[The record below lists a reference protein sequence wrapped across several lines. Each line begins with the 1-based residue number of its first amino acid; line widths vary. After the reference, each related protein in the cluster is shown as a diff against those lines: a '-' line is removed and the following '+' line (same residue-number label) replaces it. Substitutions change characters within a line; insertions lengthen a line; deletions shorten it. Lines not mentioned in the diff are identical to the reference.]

1 MEEEIIR
8 FLQLLAIVV
17 YKWLSER
24 YKLSWLNTSL
34 TVISILVGLVITAV
48 ICLEIWR
55 KARVFH
61 SRLRI
66 WWETQQTGEPEFRV
80 RRKRLVVL
88 IAMACWVTIVCI
100 VAQRTTT
107 HLFYFLELTLAYSLP
122 ALLFGGIILWWLWE
136 SRNH

>member
-8 FLQLLAIVV
+8 FLQLLALGV

-34 TVISILVGLVITAV
+34 TVISILVGLLVTGV
-48 ICLEIWR
+48 ICVEIWR
-55 KARVFH
+55 KARAFD

-66 WWETQQTGEPEFRV
+66 WWETPQTGEPEFRV
-80 RRKRLVVL
+80 RRKTLVVL
-88 IAMACWVTIVCI
+88 IAMAAWVTIVCI

-107 HLFYFLELTLAYSLP
+107 HLFYFLELTLTYSLP
-122 ALLFGGIILWWLWE
+122 ALLFGGVILWWLWE

>member
-1 MEEEIIR
+1 VEEEIIR
-8 FLQLLAIVV
+8 FLQLLALGV

-34 TVISILVGLVITAV
+34 TVISILVALVLMAV
-48 ICLEIWR
+48 ICVEIWR
-55 KARVFH
+55 NARAFN

-66 WWETQQTGEPEFRV
+66 WWETPRSGEPKFRI
-80 RRKRLVVL
+80 RRTKLVVL
-88 IAMACWVTIVCI
+88 IAMAGWVTIVCI

-107 HLFYFLELTLAYSLP
+107 HLFYFLELALTYSLP
-122 ALLFGGIILWWLWE
+122 ALLFGGVILWWLWG